1 MLKRISVLALVS
13 VMGLSLAA
21 CTANDQR
28 TAGYGTGGAALGAL
42 AGAALNKHDRGR
54 GALAGAAIGGLGG
67 AVVGAATNNRN
78 GVQYCN
84 YRDPSGRLYEAPC
97 QQGY

>member
-1 MLKRISVLALVS
+1 MLKRISVFALVS

-21 CTANDQR
+21 CSANEQR

-54 GALAGAAIGGLGG
+54 GALAGAAIGGIGG
-67 AVVGAATNNRN
+67 TAVGAMTSKRN

-84 YRDPSGRLYEAPC
+84 YRDNSGRTYEAPC
-97 QQGY
+97 QNY